1 MDENSQPVFH
11 FMAHKAG
18 MDDINQQK
26 INTIIL
32 ETSKNSEYYKRQQE
46 KSHKYNLKVI
56 EMKEKY
62 AMMLSKSPNI
72 IQSTLQEMDVLIQKY
87 EGERFLK
94 RTWAHFDMDMF
105 FVACEIRDDPS
116 LKDKPVA
123 VGGMSMI
130 STANYIARKFGVR
143 SAMPGFIAKKLCP
156 DLILIPG
163 NYKKYEEASDIFKS
177 VLKPFDA
184 ELESM
189 GLDEAN
195 LDLTSYLNE
204 HNMTTREDIM
214 SLCEEIRKEINEKT
228 GLTASCGV
236 GPNKMIAKMASEI
249 KKPNGQFL
257 IANDKE
263 DIMKFMNER
272 PIRKIPGIGSVTEQL
287 LIGLDIHNC
296 SDVIEKAVMIKLNF
310 TMNAFEFLIKSS
322 LGLGRVYHDT
332 AEERKSINISRTFSP
347 LSTFEEM
354 SLKLR
359 ELANEIAEDLQ
370 YNNFLSKHVCLQIKT
385 HKFEMKSKGSEIEKY
400 IKTADEIYENSIKLL
415 KMVWPIDPVRLL
427 GIKLSDL
434 IHEDKLKEGGL
445 DKYLMKKEQLNFNNY
460 TKLKSDEENIEDILK
475 SNNNEEKKE
484 KINDIKE
491 DKVPQFFT
499 CFLCGENINSG
510 GNVTRMNNHIDTC
523 LNKNKKEGDENLT
536 SQKWANSDKEFEKN
550 TKKRKLIISNDNTNS
565 NVKKQKKKESSGTQ
579 IGIDKFFKKMN

>member
-1 MDENSQPVFH
+1 MDDNSQPVFH

-18 MDDINQQK
+18 MDEINQKK
-26 INTIIL
+26 INNIIL

-46 KSHKYNLKVI
+46 KNHKYNLKVI

-62 AMMLSKSPNI
+62 TLVLSKSPNI
-72 IQSTLQEMDVLIQKY
+72 FQSTIQEIEALIQKY
-87 EGERFLK
+87 ESERFLK

-116 LKDKPVA
+116 LNDKPVA

-163 NYKKYEEASDIFKS
+163 NYKKYEETSDIFKT
-177 VLKPFDA
+177 VLKPFDS

-204 HNMTTREDIM
+204 HNLTKSEDIM
-214 SLCEEIRKEINEKT
+214 NLCAEIRKEIHEKT
-228 GLTASCGV
+228 GVTASCGV

-249 KKPNGQFL
+249 KKPNGQFQIL
-257 IANDKE
+257 NNKE

-287 LIGLDIHNC
+287 LIGLDIHKC
-296 SDVIEKAVMIKLNF
+296 SDVIEKAAMIKLNF

-370 YNNFLSKHVCLQIKT
+370 YNNLLSKHVCLQIKT
-385 HKFEMKSKGSEIEKY
+385 HKFEMKSKGTEIEKY
-400 IKTADEIYENSIKLL
+400 IKTADEIYEISIKLL

-427 GIKLSDL
+427 GIKLADL
-434 IHEDKLKEGGL
+434 IHEEKLKEEGL
-445 DKYLMKKEQLNFNNY
+445 DKYLIKKEQLNFNNY
-460 TKLKSDEENIEDILK
+460 TKIKSDEENIDDILRNNKAEETNEK
-475 SNNNEEKKE
+475 S
-484 KINDIKE
+484 NDIKE
-491 DKVPQFFT
+491 DKVPQFFI
-499 CFLCGENINSG
+499 CFLCGENINCG
-510 GNVTRMNNHIDTC
+510 GNITRMNNHIDIC
-523 LNKNKKEGDENLT
+523 LNRNKKEANENST
-536 SQKWANSDKEFEKN
+536 SQNWVNSDKEFEKN
-550 TKKRKLIISNDNTNS
+550 TKKRKPSISKDNTSS
-565 NVKKQKKKESSGTQ
+565 NVKKQKKKEPSCNQ
-579 IGIDKFFKKMN
+579 VGIDKFFKKMN